1 MQLPLPRARRHA
13 RAPLSCTLT
22 LALGLLL
29 GLTLTPAR
37 AATLTVTSAADD
49 GSADTLRSVVA
60 AAGAGD
66 TVVFAPNV
74 TLITLKQG
82 QITLSNP
89 ITIQGP
95 GAALLAIDGNQ
106 NGRVFAIVNS
116 TGVAA
121 LSGLT
126 IQNGAVNN
134 DVGGGVFVSTGANA
148 SAQLT
153 ACILSGNNSGSGF
166 GGGLYNG
173 GTVTLIGCQVSGNN
187 ASLGGGLYNAGPMT
201 LSGCAIKGNRA
212 ANGGGPG
219 NAGGGLSNDGP
230 ATITDCAFVGNSSPM
245 EGGAIDNG
253 LGLTLSDCL
262 LVGNSAAIGG
272 AVNNVGVG
280 GLGGGGSVTAT
291 GCTFTGNAASNSG
304 GGAALNNNNGAAA
317 TLTDDILTDT
327 GGETYNDP
335 GMPGNPDDPA
345 STATVSH
352 CDFPGG
358 VPSGLTDGGGNTS
371 GPADFVTPYTAAG
384 AAFDLHLKS
393 GSACIGAGTTSAP
406 GSSYLPADIDGRAR
420 PSTPSIGAYEAPPAG
435 PYSLVVENT
444 LDGVPMSLRTAVQ
457 CADAYPDARITFDP
471 TAFATF
477 QTITETQGTLTL
489 SQPMTI
495 TGPAA
500 GVAVDGNKANSVFT
514 VTGGTGS
521 GPIALSGLTVR
532 NGRAGES
539 FYPSDAGG
547 GVYNDNGTL
556 TLTGC
561 TLEGNSASYF
571 GGGVFND
578 TGTLTLTGCTLTG
591 NSAPNGGG
599 VYNTV
604 GTVTLTGCTLE
615 GNSAQGGTGGGVF
628 NDDHGTVTLTDDI
641 LYGDTGGEV
650 HDLAYASVSATYCDI
665 GQSGYAGS
673 NGNIDADPLLSP
685 LGNYG
690 GPTQTFALLP
700 GSPCLGAGVAVSG
713 VTTDQRG
720 VSRAQ
725 AHGTDIGAFESQ
737 GFIVFIMSGGGQQA
751 VVGTAFPQPL
761 QAQVASRSG
770 TEPVAGGALSFDA
783 PASGASASF
792 SPSPATVAAGGYA
805 SPVTATAN
813 AQVGSYSVTGDTGA
827 GASNPFTLT
836 NVAPLG
842 LIVKANPSTSTYDQ
856 PVNLFATLSG
866 GVSPTGTITF
876 YDGAIQPG
884 SPLPPQIGAAKTV
897 SGDGTYS
904 VGTSALSVGGHTIT
918 AVYSGDANNP
928 GVSATTTLT
937 VGQVSTQLQVSAGP
951 SQSVYGQPVK
961 LRATLQSGI
970 SPTGTITFYDGPASG
985 GVQIGAAQI
994 VTGNGDY
1001 SVNTSSLSVARHT
1014 ITAVYSGDAD
1024 NKTATASTVENV
1036 SKDDTTTAVGSSS
1049 PGNAS
1054 AAGQGVTFTATVTA
1068 RAPGAGMPTGT
1079 VSFYLNGSQTPFD
1092 TETLSS
1098 GAATS
1103 QPQTFT
1109 AAGQYLVT
1117 AAYNGDGD
1125 FNASQGRL
1133 SPDQQ
1138 VGPGPAAAL
1147 TLTAPS
1153 TATAGQSFSVTVRE
1167 TDAYGNPVTS
1177 AATVTFTSTDP
1188 RAALP
1193 ASVSLV
1199 NGADTVTVTD
1209 YTAGSQT
1216 LTASASGLTPGT
1228 AAMTVSSDPN
1238 GTPNVSVNNVVL
1250 TRGTGASSSV
1260 VTVSFTLVNTGVG
1273 QASSVTVTVAR
1284 IGTVSASSLPAP
1296 VSIGAGQSQP
1306 YSLTFNN
1313 VPPGL
1318 TTLTLSGTYTGTPG
1332 GKPTGYAFSGG
1343 KKVTV
1348 P

>member
-13 RAPLSCTLT
+13 RAPLSCALT

-49 GSADTLRSVVA
+49 GSAGTLRSVVA

-126 IQNGAVNN
+126 VQNGAVNN

-457 CADAYPDARITFDP
+457 CADDYPDARITFDP

-751 VVGTAFPQPL
+751 VVGTAFPPAPPGTGRLPLRHRAGRRRRALLRRPRQRRLRQRRLRVVQPQPGHRRRRRLRQPRHGHRQRPGRLLQRHRRHRRRRQQPL
-761 QAQVASRSG
+761 HPDQRRAARPDRQGQPQHEHLR
-770 TEPVAGGALSFDA
+770 
-783 PASGASASF
+783 PAR
-792 SPSPATVAAGGYA
+792 
-805 SPVTATAN
+805 
-813 AQVGSYSVTGDTGA
+813 
-827 GASNPFTLT
+827 
-836 NVAPLG
+836 
-842 LIVKANPSTSTYDQ
+842 Q
-856 PVNLFATLSG
+856 PVRYAQRRR
-866 GVSPTGTITF
+866 
-876 YDGAIQPG
+876 QPHRHHH
-884 SPLPPQIGAAKTV
+884 V
-897 SGDGTYS
+897 
-904 VGTSALSVGGHTIT
+904 
-918 AVYSGDANNP
+918 
-928 GVSATTTLT
+928 
-937 VGQVSTQLQVSAGP
+937 
-951 SQSVYGQPVK
+951 
-961 LRATLQSGI
+961 LRRRH
-970 SPTGTITFYDGPASG
+970 PAR
-985 GVQIGAAQI
+985 Q
-994 VTGNGDY
+994 
-1001 SVNTSSLSVARHT
+1001 
-1014 ITAVYSGDAD
+1014 
-1024 NKTATASTVENV
+1024 
-1036 SKDDTTTAVGSSS
+1036 
-1049 PGNAS
+1049 
-1054 AAGQGVTFTATVTA
+1054 
-1068 RAPGAGMPTGT
+1068 
-1079 VSFYLNGSQTPFD
+1079 
-1092 TETLSS
+1092 
-1098 GAATS
+1098 
-1103 QPQTFT
+1103 
-1109 AAGQYLVT
+1109 
-1117 AAYNGDGD
+1117 
-1125 FNASQGRL
+1125 
-1133 SPDQQ
+1133 
-1138 VGPGPAAAL
+1138 PAAAPDRHRQDRQRRRHVL
-1147 TLTAPS
+1147 GRHVGACGRRSHHHRRLQRRRQQPGRKRHDDADRRPGQYPAPGQRRPQPERLRPARQAAGHAPERHQPHGHDHLLRRTGQRRRPDRRGPDRHRQRRLLGQHVVPERRQTHDHRRLQRRRRQQNRHRLDGRERLQGRHHDGGGQQQPRQRQRGGPGRDVHGHRHRPCPRRRHADGHGQLLPQRQPDALRHRDPKQRRRHLPAADLHPRRASTWSRPPTTAM
-1153 TATAGQSFSVTVRE
+1153 A
-1167 TDAYGNPVTS
+1167 
-1177 AATVTFTSTDP
+1177 TST
-1188 RAALP
+1188 P
-1193 ASVSLV
+1193 A
-1199 NGADTVTVTD
+1199 
-1209 YTAGSQT
+1209 
-1216 LTASASGLTPGT
+1216 
-1228 AAMTVSSDPN
+1228 
-1238 GTPNVSVNNVVL
+1238 
-1250 TRGTGASSSV
+1250 RGASRPTS
-1260 VTVSFTLVNTGVG
+1260 
-1273 QASSVTVTVAR
+1273 R
-1284 IGTVSASSLPAP
+1284 SAPAP
-1296 VSIGAGQSQP
+1296 
-1306 YSLTFNN
+1306 
-1313 VPPGL
+1313 PPR
-1318 TTLTLSGTYTGTPG
+1318 
-1332 GKPTGYAFSGG
+1332 
-1343 KKVTV
+1343 
-1348 P
+1348 